1 MAALGKAGGRTGPAV
16 TAWLDAIEAPPDWKI
31 QKPISDFLGVPKV
44 WLFEDAEAA
53 PEKSLW
59 EVWLKTRR
67 HPKLARVEKKIGLVE
82 ASLRPVAKRET
93 MAGGVRHTSR
103 RKGRN

>member
-31 QKPISDFLGVPKV
+31 QNPISEFLGVSAV
-44 WLFEDAEAA
+44 WLFQDMEPA

-67 HPKLARVEKKIGLVE
+67 HPKLARVEKKIGLVD
-82 ASLRPVAKRET
+82 ASLRLATKRQVV
-93 MAGGVRHTSR
+93 GGEVRNTSR